1 MNKLQ
6 PIYTEKAEC
15 QDCYKCL
22 RQCPV
27 KAIKI
32 ENGHASVMADRCVF
46 CGHCVTVC
54 PVGAKQV
61 RSEISRTRRLL
72 ERKSAVYVS
81 LAPSH
86 VSEFPNLSKNQIIAG
101 LKALGFSAVSET
113 ALGAQEVSAH
123 AASLLKKGD
132 TPLLISTACPSAVL
146 YIYRKFPE
154 FVPYLTPLLSPLL
167 AHAKGIKEKAGNDAA
182 VVFIGPCIAKKHE
195 ADEFPSFVDI
205 ALTFDDLRQWW
216 KESDIHPETM
226 PSTDDTQH
234 FFPRDA
240 EEGAIYPVDGGMIAT
255 LEKSCPADHQ
265 RFMSFSGL
273 NAISEALSG
282 IDPEELSG
290 SAPYFLELLACE
302 GGCINGPK
310 SIHTGAIVKKRS
322 TVLANAN
329 TSATD
334 YPRQTTLG
342 IDLELAPSK
351 PVTVSSD
358 EEAINTTL
366 RTIGKPTR
374 KDEVNCGA
382 CGYDNCRDFAAALL
396 EQRAEKTMCV
406 TYMKKLAQNKATALM
421 NTMPSGVVI
430 VDEKLKIVDCNRRFA
445 VICGKDIE
453 TIFEADPG
461 LGGAVLP
468 KVFPFSD
475 LFKHALDNG
484 TEIVEKDVKMGNSY
498 LRLSIFSVEPH
509 RLVGAVVRDVTAP
522 AVQREMIIEK
532 ARNVVEKHL
541 STVQQIAYLLGE
553 NASETEILMKSIT
566 DSFTMQP
573 IKTVDAREDE

>member
-32 ENGHASVMADRCVF
+32 ENGHASVMGEHCVL

-61 RSEISRTRRLL
+61 RNEIARTKRLL
-72 ERKSAVYVS
+72 ERKSKVYVS
-81 LAPSH
+81 LAPSFL
-86 VSEFPNLSKNQIIAG
+86 SEFPNLTREQIVAG
-101 LKALGFSAVSET
+101 IKALGFHAVSET

-123 AASLLKKGD
+123 VARLLAENESS
-132 TPLLISTACPSAVL
+132 LLISTACPAAVL
-146 YIYRKFPE
+146 YIKREFPE
-154 FVPYLTPLLSPLL
+154 FVPYFTPLLSPLL
-167 AHAKGIKEKAGNDAA
+167 AHAKEIKEKMGIDSGI
-182 VVFIGPCIAKKHE
+182 VFIGPCIAKKDE
-195 ADEFPSFVDI
+195 ADHFPDLVDI

-216 KESDIHPETM
+216 KENNIHPETM
-226 PSTDDTQH
+226 PHSTDTPS
-234 FFPRDA
+234 FFPCDA
-240 EEGAIYPVDGGMIAT
+240 QEGTIYPVDGGMIAT
-255 LEKSCPADHQ
+255 IEKSCPADHQ
-265 RFMSFSGL
+265 RLMSFSGL
-273 NAISEALSG
+273 KAIKEALSG
-282 IDPEELSG
+282 INPDELTESG
-290 SAPYFLELLACE
+290 PYFLELLACE

-310 SIHTGAIVKKRS
+310 SRQSGA
-322 TVLANAN
+322 TVLKRHSILAN
-329 TSATD
+329 TETCSVD
-334 YPRQTTLG
+334 YPRQHTMT
-342 IDLELAPSK
+342 IDLDIEQVKIMQNIP
-351 PVTVSSD
+351 D
-358 EEAINTTL
+358 ENAINAAL

-406 TYMKKLAQNKATALM
+406 TYMKKLAQNKAAALM

-430 VDEKLKIVDCNRRFA
+430 VDEKLQIVDCNRRFA
-445 VICGKDIE
+445 VICGRDIE
-453 TIFEADPG
+453 TIFDADPG
-461 LGGAVLP
+461 LAGAVLP
-468 KVFPFSD
+468 KVFPFFD
-475 LFKHALDNG
+475 LFRHALDNG
-484 TEIVEKDVKMGNSY
+484 ADIVEKDVKMGSSY
-498 LRLSIFSVEPH
+498 LRLSIFTVEPH

-522 AVQREMIIEK
+522 AVQKEMIIEK
-532 ARNVVEKHL
+532 AKNVVEKHL

-566 DSFTMQP
+566 DSFAPQP
-573 IKTVDAREDE
+573 IKTVSAREDA